1 MLFKTELLMIFKK
14 LSTLSLFFLFTLL
27 INFELN
33 AFIAL
38 DSEEEN
44 AQSEDS
50 QDQSNNEDAKPE
62 NLEECMM
69 QAESM
74 NDSKKCE
81 KEFMKTIEE
90 FIEEEELNQIDG
102 FLNIYSN
109 DDGSVYF
116 LKLDEEDL
124 NKKFIYFSYVM
135 NAPQGSTLTGGL
147 PSDGKVYE
155 FRSFKKDK
163 IGLYQINTSYI
174 KGDET
179 NNIAKSSITN
189 ITEAFVEVF
198 KPTAQTDNSVLINLN
213 SIILSEKM
221 DSISYI
227 PSEYREYISVDY
239 GMPDEAKTFVKNVY
253 NNETNTAFEV
263 TFAFENFMP
272 NPNAYSVSAVTDPR
286 YLSVTGRHI
295 FVKMPDDRFET
306 RVNDHRIGYFV
317 NKSTDLTS
325 YDNFPNFALI
335 NKWRLIKKNPDAEMS
350 EPEEP
355 IIFWVE
361 NTTPKEIIPA
371 VIAGIE
377 NWNIAFEEAG
387 FINAVVAKVQPEDAE
402 WDAADYDYNV
412 VRWSSEPD
420 GSLLGIGPSVSNPL
434 TGEIISADVVNK
446 LLAIKLGYNYRKLYG
461 YTEDNDPLM
470 QYITNLTL
478 HEVGHVLGLRHNFR
492 GSYLYSPDE
501 IHDKTITGNVLMSS
515 VMDYDPINIAPE
527 GVEQGVYFSTEPGVY
542 DKWAIKFGYTPN
554 LSDEERTALLQQSV
568 KRELTF
574 GTDDDAMSYPGN
586 NIDPRTKRYD
596 MSNDPIGYAEDIVK
610 IVDQKINELP
620 EIFSDEEGFNNYTN
634 SFYRLFRTKGRFL
647 ETVAQQIGGVYINKI
662 ASNQDDFVSLEPV
675 PYEKQK
681 QAFELLKNEVFSNG
695 AMDYDPKILANL
707 IFERDSDSYYA
718 NFGDNNDPDFH
729 EIVLAS
735 QSNILRNILHPA
747 VMKRL
752 VNSSLYGNKYMPDEV
767 LSDLNSA
774 IFILG
779 EEPDTF
785 KKNLQSTYVNLLT
798 NGFNEGPYDDVSK
811 AAIFSALKEIL
822 DFSKRNRFKSNHY
835 DLIYFQ
841 VTNFFDSK

>member
-1 MLFKTELLMIFKK
+1 MFYKQSLQIFSTFI
-14 LSTLSLFFLFTLL
+14 LSFIL
-27 INFELN
+27 IFGSNNLN
-33 AFIAL
+33 SYPGMESKESKDIS
-38 DSEEEN
+38 DESIT
-44 AQSEDS
+44 EDS
-50 QDQSNNEDAKPE
+50 NEDLPPE
-62 NLEECMM
+62 NLKECMM
-69 QAESM
+69 EAES
-74 NDSKKCE
+74 KKDAKDCE

-90 FIEEEELNQIDG
+90 FIEEEELKSIDG
-102 FLNIYSN
+102 FLKIYSN
-109 DDGSVYF
+109 DDGSSYF

-124 NKKFIYFSYVM
+124 NKQFLYFSYVM

-147 PSDGKVYE
+147 PSDGKVLE
-155 FRSFKKDK
+155 FRNFKSEN

-179 NNIAKSSITN
+179 NNIAKSTITN

-198 KPTAQTDNSVLINLN
+198 KPAARTDKSVLINVN
-213 SIILSEKM
+213 SILLSEKM
-221 DSISYI
+221 DSISYV
-227 PSEYREYISVDY
+227 PSEYREYISVNY
-239 GMPDEAKTFVKNVY
+239 GMPDESKTFVKNVF

-263 TFAFENFMP
+263 TFAFENSMP
-272 NPNAYSVSAVTDPR
+272 NPDAFSVSAVTDPR

-295 FVKMPDDRFET
+295 FIKMPDDRFEP

-355 IIFWVE
+355 IVFWVE

-371 VIAGIE
+371 VVAGIE

-387 FINAVVAKVQPEDAE
+387 FINAVVAKIQPEDAE

-420 GSLLGIGPSVSNPL
+420 GNLLGIGPSVTNPL
-434 TGEIISADVVNK
+434 TGEIISGDVVNK

-492 GSYLYSPDE
+492 GSYLYSPTE
-501 IHDKTITGNVLMSS
+501 IHDKTITGNTLMSS

-527 GVEQGVYFSTEPGVY
+527 GTEQGIYFSTVPGVY
-542 DKWAIKFGYTPN
+542 DKWAIKFGYTPD
-554 LSDEERTALLQQSV
+554 LSDEERTELLRQSV

-596 MSNDPIGYAEDIVK
+596 MSNDPIAYAEDIVK
-610 IVDQKINELP
+610 IVDQKINALP

-662 ASNQDDFVSLEPV
+662 ASSQNEFVSLEPV

-681 QAFELLKNEVFSNG
+681 QAFELLKKEVFSNG
-695 AMDYDPKILANL
+695 AMNYDPKILANL
-707 IFERDSDSYYA
+707 VFERDSVSYYA
-718 NFGDNNDPDFH
+718 SFGDNNDPDFH

-752 VNSSLYGNKYMPDEV
+752 VNSSLYGNEYLPDEV
-767 LSDLNSA
+767 LNDLNSA
-774 IFILG
+774 IFISN
-779 EEPDTF
+779 EKPDTF
-785 KKNLQSTYVNLLT
+785 KKNLQSTYVDFLIE
-798 NGFNEGPYDDVSK
+798 GFNEGSYDEVSK
-811 AAIFSALKEIL
+811 AAIFSTLKNIL
-822 DFSKRNRFKSNHY
+822 AFSNKSKFKSNHY
-835 DLIYFQ
+835 DLIYFK
-841 VTNFFDSK
+841 VSNFFESK

>member
-1 MLFKTELLMIFKK
+1 MFYKQSLQIF
-14 LSTLSLFFLFTLL
+14 SLFILSFIL
-27 INFELN
+27 I
-33 AFIAL
+33 L
-38 DSEEEN
+38 DSNNLNSYPGMESKESKDISDESI
-44 AQSEDS
+44 AEDS
-50 QDQSNNEDAKPE
+50 NEDLPPE

-69 QAESM
+69 EAES
-74 NDSKKCE
+74 KKDAKDCE

-90 FIEEEELNQIDG
+90 FIEEEELKSIDG
-102 FLNIYSN
+102 FLKIYSN
-109 DDGSVYF
+109 DDGSSYF

-124 NKKFIYFSYVM
+124 NKQFLYFSYVM

-147 PSDGKVYE
+147 PSDGKVLE
-155 FRSFKKDK
+155 FRNFKSEN

-179 NNIAKSSITN
+179 NNIAKSTITN

-198 KPTAQTDNSVLINLN
+198 KPAARTDKSVLINVN
-213 SIILSEKM
+213 SILLSEKM
-221 DSISYI
+221 DSISYV
-227 PSEYREYISVDY
+227 PSEYREYITVNY
-239 GMPDEAKTFVKNVY
+239 GMPDESKTFVKNVF

-263 TFAFENFMP
+263 TFAFENSMP
-272 NPNAYSVSAVTDPR
+272 NPDAFSVSAVTDPR

-295 FVKMPDDRFET
+295 FIKMPDDRFEP

-355 IIFWVE
+355 IVFWVE

-371 VIAGIE
+371 VVAGIE

-387 FINAVVAKVQPEDAE
+387 FINAVVAKIQPEDAE

-420 GSLLGIGPSVSNPL
+420 GNLLGIGPSVTNPL
-434 TGEIISADVVNK
+434 TGEIISGDVVNK

-492 GSYLYSPDE
+492 GSYLYSPTE
-501 IHDKTITGNVLMSS
+501 IHDKTITGNTLMSS

-527 GVEQGVYFSTEPGVY
+527 GTEQGIYFSTVPGVY
-542 DKWAIKFGYTPN
+542 DKWAIKFGYTPD
-554 LSDEERTALLQQSV
+554 LSDEERTELLRQSV

-574 GTDDDAMSYPGN
+574 GTDDDAMSFPGN

-596 MSNDPIGYAEDIVK
+596 MSNDPIAYAEDIVK
-610 IVDQKINELP
+610 IVDQKINALP

-662 ASNQDDFVSLEPV
+662 ASSQNEFVSLEPV

-681 QAFELLKNEVFSNG
+681 QAFELLKKEVFSNG
-695 AMDYDPKILANL
+695 AMNYDPKILANL
-707 IFERDSDSYYA
+707 VFERDSVSYYA
-718 NFGDNNDPDFH
+718 SFGDNNDPDFH

-752 VNSSLYGNKYMPDEV
+752 VNSSLYGNEYLPDEV
-767 LSDLNSA
+767 LNDLNSA
-774 IFILG
+774 IFISN
-779 EEPDTF
+779 EKPDTF
-785 KKNLQSTYVNLLT
+785 KKNLQSTYVDFLIE
-798 NGFNEGPYDDVSK
+798 GFNEGSYDEVSK
-811 AAIFSALKEIL
+811 AAIFSTLKNIL
-822 DFSKRNRFKSNHY
+822 AFSNKSKFKSNHY
-835 DLIYFQ
+835 DLIYFK
-841 VTNFFDSK
+841 VSNFFESK

>member
-1 MLFKTELLMIFKK
+1 MFYKQSLQIF
-14 LSTLSLFFLFTLL
+14 SLFILSFIL
-27 INFELN
+27 ILGSNNLN
-33 AFIAL
+33 SYPGMESKESKDIS
-38 DSEEEN
+38 DESIT
-44 AQSEDS
+44 EDS
-50 QDQSNNEDAKPE
+50 NEDLPPE

-69 QAESM
+69 KAES
-74 NDSKKCE
+74 KKDAKDCE

-90 FIEEEELNQIDG
+90 FIEEEELKSIDG
-102 FLNIYSN
+102 FLKIYSN
-109 DDGSVYF
+109 DDGSSYF

-124 NKKFIYFSYVM
+124 NKQFLYFSYVM

-147 PSDGKVYE
+147 PSDGKVLE
-155 FRSFKKDK
+155 FRNFKSEN

-179 NNIAKSSITN
+179 NNIAKSTITN

-198 KPTAQTDNSVLINLN
+198 KPAARTDKSVLINVN
-213 SIILSEKM
+213 SILLSEKM
-221 DSISYI
+221 DSISYV
-227 PSEYREYISVDY
+227 PSEYREYITVNY
-239 GMPDEAKTFVKNVY
+239 GMPDESKTFVKNVF

-263 TFAFENFMP
+263 TFAFENSMP
-272 NPNAYSVSAVTDPR
+272 NPDAFSVSAVTDPR

-295 FVKMPDDRFET
+295 FIKMPDDRFEP

-355 IIFWVE
+355 IVFWVE

-387 FINAVVAKVQPEDAE
+387 FINAVVAKIQPEDAE

-420 GSLLGIGPSVSNPL
+420 GNLLGIGPSVTNPL
-434 TGEIISADVVNK
+434 TGEIISGDVVNK

-461 YTEDNDPLM
+461 YSEDNDPLM

-492 GSYLYSPDE
+492 GSYLYSPTE
-501 IHDKTITGNVLMSS
+501 IHDKTITGNTLMSS

-527 GVEQGVYFSTEPGVY
+527 GTEQGIYFSTVPGVY

-554 LSDEERTALLQQSV
+554 LSDEERTELLRQSV

-596 MSNDPIGYAEDIVK
+596 MSNDPIAYAEDIVK
-610 IVDQKINELP
+610 IVDQKINALP

-662 ASNQDDFVSLEPV
+662 ASSQNEFVSLEPV
-675 PYEKQK
+675 PYKKQK
-681 QAFELLKNEVFSNG
+681 QAFELLKKEVFANG
-695 AMDYDPKILANL
+695 AMNYDPKILANL
-707 IFERDSDSYYA
+707 VFERDSVSYYA
-718 NFGDNNDPDFH
+718 SFGDNNDPDFH

-752 VNSSLYGNKYMPDEV
+752 VNSSLYGNEYLPDEV
-767 LSDLNSA
+767 LNDLNSA
-774 IFILG
+774 IFISN
-779 EEPDTF
+779 EKPDTF
-785 KKNLQSTYVNLLT
+785 KKNLQSTYVDFLIE
-798 NGFNEGPYDDVSK
+798 GFNEGSYDEVSK
-811 AAIFSALKEIL
+811 AAIFSTLKDIL
-822 DFSKRNRFKSNHY
+822 AFSNKSKFKSNHY
-835 DLIYFQ
+835 DLIYFK
-841 VTNFFDSK
+841 VSNFFESK

>member
-1 MLFKTELLMIFKK
+1 MFHKKSLHIF
-14 LSTLSLFFLFTLL
+14 SLFILSFVFFFGSHNLNSYSQIEKKQNDDISDEL
-27 INFELN
+27 IAEET
-33 AFIAL
+33 
-38 DSEEEN
+38 EEELP
-44 AQSEDS
+44 
-50 QDQSNNEDAKPE
+50 PE

-74 NDSKKCE
+74 RDAKNCE
-81 KEFMKTIEE
+81 KDFMKTIDE
-90 FIEEEELNQIDG
+90 FIEEEELTAIDG
-102 FLNIYSN
+102 FMKIYTN
-109 DDGSVYF
+109 DDGSAYF

-124 NKKFIYFSYVM
+124 NTQFLYFSYVM

-147 PSDGKVYE
+147 PSDGKVLE
-155 FRSFKKDK
+155 FRNFKKEN

-198 KPTAQTDNSVLINLN
+198 KPSARTDNSVLINVN
-213 SIILSEKM
+213 SILLSEKM

-227 PSEYREYISVDY
+227 PSEYREYITVDY
-239 GMPDEAKTFVKNVY
+239 GRPDESKTFVKNVF

-263 TFAFENFMP
+263 TFAFENTMP
-272 NPNAYSVSAVTDPR
+272 NPDAFSVSAVTDPR

-295 FVKMPDDRFET
+295 FIKMPDDRFEP

-335 NKWRLIKKNPDAEMS
+335 NKWRLIKKNPDADMS

-355 IIFWVE
+355 IVFWVE

-371 VIAGIE
+371 VVAGIE

-387 FINAVVAKVQPEDAE
+387 FINAVVAKIQPEDAE

-420 GSLLGIGPSVSNPL
+420 GNLLGIGPSVSNPL

-492 GSYLYSPDE
+492 GSYLYSPSE
-501 IHDKTITGNVLMSS
+501 IHDKTITGNTLMSS

-527 GVEQGVYFSTEPGVY
+527 GTEQGIYFSTVPGVY

-554 LSDEERTALLQQSV
+554 LSDEERTELLRQSV

-596 MSNDPIGYAEDIVK
+596 MSNDPISYAEDIVK

-662 ASNQDDFVSLEPV
+662 ASSQDEFVSLEPV
-675 PYEKQK
+675 PYKKQK
-681 QAFELLKNEVFSNG
+681 QAFELLKKEVFSNG
-695 AMDYDPKILANL
+695 AMNYDPKILANL
-707 IFERDSDSYYA
+707 VFERDSVSYYA
-718 NFGDNNDPDFH
+718 SFGDNNDPDFH

-752 VNSSLYGNKYMPDEV
+752 VNSSLYGNQYMPNEV
-767 LSDLNSA
+767 LNDLNSA
-774 IFILG
+774 IFIAG

-785 KKNLQSTYVNLLT
+785 KKNLQSTYVEFLIE
-798 NGFNEGPYDDVSK
+798 GFNEGSYDEVSK
-811 AAIFSALKEIL
+811 AAIFSALKDVL
-822 DFSKRNRFKSNHY
+822 AYSKKNKFKSDHF
-835 DLIYFQ
+835 DLIFFK
-841 VTNFFDSK
+841 VNNFFESK

>member
-1 MLFKTELLMIFKK
+1 MFYKKSLHIF
-14 LSTLSLFFLFTLL
+14 SLFILSFVFFFGSNNLNSYSQIEKKQNDDISDEL
-27 INFELN
+27 IAEE
-33 AFIAL
+33 A
-38 DSEEEN
+38 EEELP
-44 AQSEDS
+44 
-50 QDQSNNEDAKPE
+50 PE

-74 NDSKKCE
+74 RDAKNCE
-81 KEFMKTIEE
+81 KDFMKTIDE
-90 FIEEEELNQIDG
+90 FIEEEELTAIDG
-102 FLNIYSN
+102 FMKIYTN
-109 DDGSVYF
+109 DDGSAYF

-124 NKKFIYFSYVM
+124 NTQFLYFSYVM

-147 PSDGKVYE
+147 PSDGKVLE
-155 FRSFKKDK
+155 FRNFKKEN

-198 KPTAQTDNSVLINLN
+198 KPSARTDNSVLINVN
-213 SIILSEKM
+213 SILLSEKM

-227 PSEYREYISVDY
+227 PSEYREYITVDY
-239 GMPDEAKTFVKNVY
+239 GRPDESKTFVKNVF

-263 TFAFENFMP
+263 TFAFENTMP
-272 NPNAYSVSAVTDPR
+272 NPDAFSVSAVTDPR

-295 FVKMPDDRFET
+295 FIKMPDDRFEP
-306 RVNDHRIGYFV
+306 RINDHRIGYFV

-355 IIFWVE
+355 IVFWVE

-371 VIAGIE
+371 VVAGIE

-387 FINAVVAKVQPEDAE
+387 FINAVVAKIQPEDAE

-492 GSYLYSPDE
+492 GSYLYSPSE
-501 IHDKTITGNVLMSS
+501 IHDKTITGNTLMSS

-527 GVEQGVYFSTEPGVY
+527 GTEQGIYFSTVPGVY

-554 LSDEERTALLQQSV
+554 LSDEERTELLRQSV

-596 MSNDPIGYAEDIVK
+596 MSNDPISYAEDIVK

-662 ASNQDDFVSLEPV
+662 ASSQDEFVSLEPV
-675 PYEKQK
+675 PYKKQK
-681 QAFELLKNEVFSNG
+681 QAFELLKKEVFSNG
-695 AMDYDPKILANL
+695 AMNYDPKILANL
-707 IFERDSDSYYA
+707 VFERDSVSYYA
-718 NFGDNNDPDFH
+718 SFGDNNDPDFH

-752 VNSSLYGNKYMPDEV
+752 VNSSLYGNQYMPDEV

-774 IFILG
+774 IFITG

-785 KKNLQSTYVNLLT
+785 KKNLQSTYVEFLIG
-798 NGFNEGPYDDVSK
+798 GFNEGSYDEVSK
-811 AAIFSALKEIL
+811 AAIFSALKDVL
-822 DFSKRNRFKSNHY
+822 AYSKKNKFKSDHF
-835 DLIYFQ
+835 DLIFFK
-841 VTNFFDSK
+841 VNNFFESK

>member
-1 MLFKTELLMIFKK
+1 MFYKQSLQIFSTFI
-14 LSTLSLFFLFTLL
+14 LSFIL
-27 INFELN
+27 ILGSNNLN
-33 AFIAL
+33 SYPGMESKESKDIS
-38 DSEEEN
+38 DESIT
-44 AQSEDS
+44 EDS
-50 QDQSNNEDAKPE
+50 NEDLPPE

-69 QAESM
+69 EAES
-74 NDSKKCE
+74 KKDAKDCE

-90 FIEEEELNQIDG
+90 FIEEEELKSIDG
-102 FLNIYSN
+102 FLKIYSN
-109 DDGSVYF
+109 DDGSSYF

-124 NKKFIYFSYVM
+124 NKQFLYFSYVM

-147 PSDGKVYE
+147 PSDGKVLE
-155 FRSFKKDK
+155 FRNFKSEN

-179 NNIAKSSITN
+179 NNIAKSTITN

-198 KPTAQTDNSVLINLN
+198 KPAARTDKSVLINVN
-213 SIILSEKM
+213 SILLSEKM
-221 DSISYI
+221 DSISYV
-227 PSEYREYISVDY
+227 PSEYREYISVNY
-239 GMPDEAKTFVKNVY
+239 GMPDESKTFVKNVF

-263 TFAFENFMP
+263 TFAFENLMP
-272 NPNAYSVSAVTDPR
+272 NPDAFSVSAVTDPR

-295 FVKMPDDRFET
+295 FIKMPDDRFEP

-355 IIFWVE
+355 IVFWVE

-371 VIAGIE
+371 VVAGIE

-387 FINAVVAKVQPEDAE
+387 FINAVVAKIQPEDAE

-420 GSLLGIGPSVSNPL
+420 GNLLGIGPSVTNPL
-434 TGEIISADVVNK
+434 TGEIISGDVVNK

-492 GSYLYSPDE
+492 GSYLYSPTE
-501 IHDKTITGNVLMSS
+501 IHDKTITGNTLMSS

-527 GVEQGVYFSTEPGVY
+527 GTEQGIYFSTVPGIY
-542 DKWAIKFGYTPN
+542 DKWAIKFGYTPD
-554 LSDEERTALLQQSV
+554 LSDEERTELLRQSV

-596 MSNDPIGYAEDIVK
+596 MSNDPIAYAEDIVK
-610 IVDQKINELP
+610 IVDQKINALP

-662 ASNQDDFVSLEPV
+662 ASSQNEFVSLEPV

-681 QAFELLKNEVFSNG
+681 QAFELLKKEVFSNG
-695 AMDYDPKILANL
+695 AMNYDPKILANL
-707 IFERDSDSYYA
+707 VFERDSVSYYA
-718 NFGDNNDPDFH
+718 SFGDNNDPDFH

-752 VNSSLYGNKYMPDEV
+752 VNSSLYGNEYLPDEV
-767 LSDLNSA
+767 LNDLNSA
-774 IFILG
+774 IFISN
-779 EEPDTF
+779 EKPDTF
-785 KKNLQSTYVNLLT
+785 KKNLQSTYVDFLIE
-798 NGFNEGPYDDVSK
+798 GFNEGSYDEVSK
-811 AAIFSALKEIL
+811 AAIFSTLKNIL
-822 DFSKRNRFKSNHY
+822 AFSNKSKFKSNHY
-835 DLIYFQ
+835 DLIYFK
-841 VTNFFDSK
+841 VSNFFESK

>member
-1 MLFKTELLMIFKK
+1 MFHKKSLHIF
-14 LSTLSLFFLFTLL
+14 SLFILSFVFFFGSHNLNSYSQIEKKQNDDISDEL
-27 INFELN
+27 IAEET
-33 AFIAL
+33 
-38 DSEEEN
+38 EEELP
-44 AQSEDS
+44 
-50 QDQSNNEDAKPE
+50 PE

-74 NDSKKCE
+74 RDAKNCE
-81 KEFMKTIEE
+81 KDFMKTIDE
-90 FIEEEELNQIDG
+90 FIEEEELTAIDG
-102 FLNIYSN
+102 FMKIYTN
-109 DDGSVYF
+109 DDGSAYF

-124 NKKFIYFSYVM
+124 NTQFLYFSYVM

-147 PSDGKVYE
+147 PSDGKVLE
-155 FRSFKKDK
+155 FRNFKKEN

-198 KPTAQTDNSVLINLN
+198 KPSARTDNSVLINVN
-213 SIILSEKM
+213 SILLSEKM

-227 PSEYREYISVDY
+227 PSEYREYITVDY
-239 GMPDEAKTFVKNVY
+239 GRPDESKTFVKNVF

-263 TFAFENFMP
+263 TFAFENTMP
-272 NPNAYSVSAVTDPR
+272 NPDAFSVSAVTDPR

-295 FVKMPDDRFET
+295 FIKMPDDRFEP

-335 NKWRLIKKNPDAEMS
+335 NKWRLIKKNPDADMS

-355 IIFWVE
+355 IVFWVE

-371 VIAGIE
+371 VVAGIE

-387 FINAVVAKVQPEDAE
+387 FINAVVAKIQPEDAE

-420 GSLLGIGPSVSNPL
+420 GNLLGIGPSVSNPL

-492 GSYLYSPDE
+492 GSYLYSPSE
-501 IHDKTITGNVLMSS
+501 IHDKTITGNTLMSS

-527 GVEQGVYFSTEPGVY
+527 GTEQGIYFSTVPGVY

-554 LSDEERTALLQQSV
+554 LSDEERTELLRQSV

-596 MSNDPIGYAEDIVK
+596 MSNDPISYAEDIVK

-662 ASNQDDFVSLEPV
+662 ASSQDEFVSLEPV

-681 QAFELLKNEVFSNG
+681 QAFELLKKEVFSNG
-695 AMDYDPKILANL
+695 AMNYDPKILANL
-707 IFERDSDSYYA
+707 VFERDSVSYYA
-718 NFGDNNDPDFH
+718 SFGDNNDPDFH

-752 VNSSLYGNKYMPDEV
+752 VNSSLYGNQYMPNEV
-767 LSDLNSA
+767 LNDLNSA
-774 IFILG
+774 IFIAG

-785 KKNLQSTYVNLLT
+785 KKNLQSTYVEFLIE
-798 NGFNEGPYDDVSK
+798 GFNEGSYDEVSK
-811 AAIFSALKEIL
+811 AAIFSTLKDIL
-822 DFSKRNRFKSNHY
+822 AFSNKSKFKSNHY
-835 DLIYFQ
+835 DLIYFK
-841 VTNFFDSK
+841 VSNFFESK

>member
-1 MLFKTELLMIFKK
+1 MFNKK
-14 LSTLSLFFLFTLL
+14 SLHVFSLFILTFVFCFGSNNLNSYSQ
-27 INFELN
+27 IEKKENDDISDELT
-33 AFIAL
+33 AEE
-38 DSEEEN
+38 SEEELP
-44 AQSEDS
+44 
-50 QDQSNNEDAKPE
+50 PE
-62 NLEECMM
+62 NLEECMK

-74 NDSKKCE
+74 KDAKNCE
-81 KEFMKTIEE
+81 KDFMKTIDE
-90 FIEEEELNQIDG
+90 FIEDEELSAIDG
-102 FLNIYSN
+102 FMKIYTN
-109 DDGSVYF
+109 DDGSNYF

-124 NKKFIYFSYVM
+124 NSQFLYFSYVM

-147 PSDGKVYE
+147 PSDGKVLE
-155 FRSFKKDK
+155 FRNFKKEN
-163 IGLYQINTSYI
+163 IGLYQINTAYI

-198 KPTAQTDNSVLINLN
+198 KPSARTDGSVLINVN
-213 SIILSEKM
+213 SILLSEKM
-221 DSISYI
+221 DSISYV
-227 PSEYREYISVDY
+227 PSEYKEYVTVNY
-239 GMPDEAKTFVKNVY
+239 GRPDESKTFVKNVF

-263 TFAFENFMP
+263 TFAFENTMP
-272 NPNAYSVSAVTDPR
+272 STGAFSVSAVTDPR

-295 FVKMPDDRFET
+295 FIKMPDDRFEP

-355 IIFWVE
+355 IVFWVE

-371 VIAGIE
+371 VVAGIE

-387 FINAVVAKVQPEDAE
+387 FINAVVAKIQPEDAE

-434 TGEIISADVVNK
+434 TGEIISGDVVNK

-461 YTEDNDPLM
+461 YTEENDPLM

-492 GSYLYSPDE
+492 GSYLYSPTE
-501 IHDKTITGNVLMSS
+501 IHDKNITGNTLMSS

-527 GVEQGVYFSTEPGVY
+527 GTEQGIYFSTVPGVY

-554 LSDEERTALLQQSV
+554 LSDEERTELLRQSV

-662 ASNQDDFVSLEPV
+662 ASSQDEFVSLEPV
-675 PYEKQK
+675 PYKKQK
-681 QAFELLKNEVFSNG
+681 QAFELLKKEVFSNG
-695 AMDYDPKILANL
+695 AMNYDPKILANL
-707 IFERDSDSYYA
+707 VFERDSVSYYA
-718 NFGDNNDPDFH
+718 SFGDNNDPDFH

-752 VNSSLYGNKYMPDEV
+752 VNSSLYGNQYMPNEV
-767 LSDLNSA
+767 LNDLNSA
-774 IFILG
+774 IFIAG

-785 KKNLQSTYVNLLT
+785 KKNLQSTYVEFLIE
-798 NGFNEGPYDDVSK
+798 GFNEGSYDEVSK
-811 AAIFSALKEIL
+811 AAIFSALKDIL
-822 DFSKRNRFKSNHY
+822 AYSKKNKFKSDHF
-835 DLIYFQ
+835 DLIFFK
-841 VTNFFDSK
+841 VNNFFQSK

>member
-1 MLFKTELLMIFKK
+1 MFHKKSLHIF
-14 LSTLSLFFLFTLL
+14 SLFILSFVFFFGSHNLNSYSQIEKKQNDDISDEL
-27 INFELN
+27 IAEET
-33 AFIAL
+33 
-38 DSEEEN
+38 EEELP
-44 AQSEDS
+44 
-50 QDQSNNEDAKPE
+50 PE

-74 NDSKKCE
+74 RDAKNCE
-81 KEFMKTIEE
+81 KDFMKTIDE
-90 FIEEEELNQIDG
+90 FIEEEELTAIDG
-102 FLNIYSN
+102 FMKIYTN
-109 DDGSVYF
+109 DDGSAYF

-124 NKKFIYFSYVM
+124 NTQFLYFSYVM

-147 PSDGKVYE
+147 PSDGKVLE
-155 FRSFKKDK
+155 FRNFKKEN

-198 KPTAQTDNSVLINLN
+198 KPSARTDNSVLINVN
-213 SIILSEKM
+213 SILLSEKM

-227 PSEYREYISVDY
+227 PSEYREYITVDY
-239 GMPDEAKTFVKNVY
+239 GRPDESKTFVKNVF

-263 TFAFENFMP
+263 TFAFENTMP
-272 NPNAYSVSAVTDPR
+272 NPDAFSVSAVTDPR

-295 FVKMPDDRFET
+295 FIKMPDDRFEP

-335 NKWRLIKKNPDAEMS
+335 NKWRLIKKNPDADMS

-355 IIFWVE
+355 IVFWVE

-371 VIAGIE
+371 VVAGIE

-387 FINAVVAKVQPEDAE
+387 FINAVVAKIQPEDAE

-420 GSLLGIGPSVSNPL
+420 GNLLGIGPSVSNPL

-492 GSYLYSPDE
+492 GSYLYSPSE
-501 IHDKTITGNVLMSS
+501 IHDKTITGNTLMSS

-527 GVEQGVYFSTEPGVY
+527 GTEQGIYFSTVPGVY

-554 LSDEERTALLQQSV
+554 LSDEERTELLRQSV

-596 MSNDPIGYAEDIVK
+596 MSNDPISYAEDIVK

-662 ASNQDDFVSLEPV
+662 ASSQDEFVSLEPV

-681 QAFELLKNEVFSNG
+681 QAFELLKKEVFSNG
-695 AMDYDPKILANL
+695 AMNYDPKILANL
-707 IFERDSDSYYA
+707 VFERDSVSYYA
-718 NFGDNNDPDFH
+718 SFGDNNDPDFH

-752 VNSSLYGNKYMPDEV
+752 VNSSLYGNQYMPNEV
-767 LSDLNSA
+767 LNDLNSA
-774 IFILG
+774 IFIAG

-785 KKNLQSTYVNLLT
+785 KKNLQSTYVEFLIE
-798 NGFNEGPYDDVSK
+798 GFNEGSYDEVSK
-811 AAIFSALKEIL
+811 AAIFSALKDVL
-822 DFSKRNRFKSNHY
+822 AYSKKNKFKSDHF
-835 DLIYFQ
+835 DLIFFK
-841 VTNFFDSK
+841 VNNFFQSK

>member
-1 MLFKTELLMIFKK
+1 MFNKKSLHIF
-14 LSTLSLFFLFTLL
+14 SLFILTFVFCFGSNSLNSYSQ
-27 INFELN
+27 IEKKENDDISDELS
-33 AFIAL
+33 AAE
-38 DSEEEN
+38 SEE
-44 AQSEDS
+44 
-50 QDQSNNEDAKPE
+50 KLPPE
-62 NLEECMM
+62 NLEECLE
-69 QAESM
+69 QAK
-74 NDSKKCE
+74 SKKDAKNCE
-81 KEFMKTIEE
+81 KDFMKTIDE
-90 FIEEEELNQIDG
+90 FIEEEELSAIDG
-102 FLNIYSN
+102 FMKIYTN
-109 DDGSVYF
+109 DDGSNYF

-124 NKKFIYFSYVM
+124 NSQFLYFSYVM

-147 PSDGKVYE
+147 PSDGKVLE
-155 FRSFKKDK
+155 FRNFKKEN
-163 IGLYQINTSYI
+163 IGLYQINTAYI

-198 KPTAQTDNSVLINLN
+198 KPSARTDGSVLINVN
-213 SIILSEKM
+213 SILLSEKM
-221 DSISYI
+221 DSISYV
-227 PSEYREYISVDY
+227 PSEYKEYVTVNY
-239 GMPDEAKTFVKNVY
+239 GRPDESKTFVKNVF

-263 TFAFENFMP
+263 TFAFENTMP
-272 NPNAYSVSAVTDPR
+272 NTDAFSVSAVTDPR

-295 FVKMPDDRFET
+295 FIKMPDDRFEP

-355 IIFWVE
+355 IVFWVE

-371 VIAGIE
+371 VVAGIE

-387 FINAVVAKVQPEDAE
+387 FINAVVAKIQPEDAE

-434 TGEIISADVVNK
+434 TGEIISGDVVNK

-492 GSYLYSPDE
+492 GSYLYSPTE
-501 IHDKTITGNVLMSS
+501 IHDKNITGNTLMSS

-527 GVEQGVYFSTEPGVY
+527 GTEQGIYFSTVPGVY

-554 LSDEERTALLQQSV
+554 LSDEERTELLRQSV

-662 ASNQDDFVSLEPV
+662 ASSQDEFVSLEPV
-675 PYEKQK
+675 PYKKQK
-681 QAFELLKNEVFSNG
+681 QAFELLKKEVFSNG
-695 AMDYDPKILANL
+695 AMNYDPKILANL
-707 IFERDSDSYYA
+707 VFERDSVSYYA
-718 NFGDNNDPDFH
+718 SFGDNNDPDFH

-752 VNSSLYGNKYMPDEV
+752 VNSSLYGNQYMPNEV
-767 LSDLNSA
+767 LNDLNSA
-774 IFILG
+774 IFIAG

-785 KKNLQSTYVNLLT
+785 KKNLQSTYVEFLIE
-798 NGFNEGPYDDVSK
+798 GFNEGSYDEVSK
-811 AAIFSALKEIL
+811 AAIFSALKDVL
-822 DFSKRNRFKSNHY
+822 AYSKKNKFKSDHF
-835 DLIYFQ
+835 DLIFFK
-841 VTNFFDSK
+841 VNNFFESK

>member
-1 MLFKTELLMIFKK
+1 MFNKKSLHIF
-14 LSTLSLFFLFTLL
+14 SLFILTFVFCFGSNSLNSYSQ
-27 INFELN
+27 IEKKENDDISDELS
-33 AFIAL
+33 AAE
-38 DSEEEN
+38 SEEELP
-44 AQSEDS
+44 
-50 QDQSNNEDAKPE
+50 PE
-62 NLEECMM
+62 NLEECMK

-74 NDSKKCE
+74 KDAKNCE
-81 KEFMKTIEE
+81 KDFMKTIDE
-90 FIEEEELNQIDG
+90 FIEEEELSAIDG
-102 FLNIYSN
+102 FMKIYTN
-109 DDGSVYF
+109 DDGSNYF

-124 NKKFIYFSYVM
+124 NSQFLYFSYVM

-147 PSDGKVYE
+147 PSDGKVLE
-155 FRSFKKDK
+155 FRNFKKEN
-163 IGLYQINTSYI
+163 IGLYQINTAYI

-198 KPTAQTDNSVLINLN
+198 KPSARTDGSVLINVN
-213 SIILSEKM
+213 SILLSEKM
-221 DSISYI
+221 DSISYV
-227 PSEYREYISVDY
+227 PSEYKEYVTVNY
-239 GMPDEAKTFVKNVY
+239 GRPDESKTFVKNVF

-263 TFAFENFMP
+263 TFAFENTMP
-272 NPNAYSVSAVTDPR
+272 NTDAFSVSAVTDPR

-295 FVKMPDDRFET
+295 FIKMPDDRFEP

-355 IIFWVE
+355 IVFWVE

-371 VIAGIE
+371 VVAGIE

-387 FINAVVAKVQPEDAE
+387 FINAVVAKIQPEDAE

-434 TGEIISADVVNK
+434 TGEIISGDVVNK

-492 GSYLYSPDE
+492 GSYLYSPTE
-501 IHDKTITGNVLMSS
+501 IHDKNITGNTLMSS

-527 GVEQGVYFSTEPGVY
+527 GTEQGIYFSTVPGVY

-554 LSDEERTALLQQSV
+554 LSDEERTELLRQSV

-596 MSNDPIGYAEDIVK
+596 MSNDPISYAEDIVM

-662 ASNQDDFVSLEPV
+662 ASSQDEFVSLEPV
-675 PYEKQK
+675 PYKKQK
-681 QAFELLKNEVFSNG
+681 QAFELLKKEVFSNG
-695 AMDYDPKILANL
+695 AMNYDPKILANL
-707 IFERDSDSYYA
+707 VFERDSVSYYA
-718 NFGDNNDPDFH
+718 SFGDNNDPDFH

-752 VNSSLYGNKYMPDEV
+752 VNSSLYGNQYMPNEV
-767 LSDLNSA
+767 LNDLNSA
-774 IFILG
+774 IFIAG

-785 KKNLQSTYVNLLT
+785 KKNLQSTYVEFLIE
-798 NGFNEGPYDDVSK
+798 GFNEGSYDEVSK
-811 AAIFSALKEIL
+811 AAIFSALKDVL
-822 DFSKRNRFKSNHY
+822 AYSKKNKFKSDHF
-835 DLIYFQ
+835 DLIFFK
-841 VTNFFDSK
+841 VNNFFESK

>member
-1 MLFKTELLMIFKK
+1 MFYKKSLHIF
-14 LSTLSLFFLFTLL
+14 SLFILSFVFFFGSNNLNSYSQIEKKQNDDISDEL
-27 INFELN
+27 IAEE
-33 AFIAL
+33 A
-38 DSEEEN
+38 EEELP
-44 AQSEDS
+44 
-50 QDQSNNEDAKPE
+50 PE

-74 NDSKKCE
+74 RDAKNCE
-81 KEFMKTIEE
+81 KDFMKTIDE
-90 FIEEEELNQIDG
+90 FIEEEELTAIDG
-102 FLNIYSN
+102 FMKIYTN
-109 DDGSVYF
+109 DDGSAYF

-124 NKKFIYFSYVM
+124 NTQFLYFSYVM

-147 PSDGKVYE
+147 PSDGKVLE
-155 FRSFKKDK
+155 FRNFKKEN

-198 KPTAQTDNSVLINLN
+198 KPSARTDNSVLINVN
-213 SIILSEKM
+213 SILLSEKM

-227 PSEYREYISVDY
+227 PSEYREYITVDY
-239 GMPDEAKTFVKNVY
+239 GRPDESKTFVKNVF

-263 TFAFENFMP
+263 TFAFENTMP
-272 NPNAYSVSAVTDPR
+272 NPDAFSVSAVTDPR

-295 FVKMPDDRFET
+295 FIKMPDDRFEP

-355 IIFWVE
+355 IVFWVE

-371 VIAGIE
+371 VVAGIE

-387 FINAVVAKVQPEDAE
+387 FINAVVAKIQPEDAE

-492 GSYLYSPDE
+492 GSYLYSPSE
-501 IHDKTITGNVLMSS
+501 IHDKTITGNTLMSS

-527 GVEQGVYFSTEPGVY
+527 GTEQGIYFSTVPGVY

-554 LSDEERTALLQQSV
+554 LSDEERTELLRQSV

-596 MSNDPIGYAEDIVK
+596 MSNDPISYAEDIVK

-662 ASNQDDFVSLEPV
+662 ASSQDEFVSLEPV
-675 PYEKQK
+675 PYKKQK
-681 QAFELLKNEVFSNG
+681 QAFELLKKEVFSNG
-695 AMDYDPKILANL
+695 AMNYDPKILANL
-707 IFERDSDSYYA
+707 VFERDSVSYYA
-718 NFGDNNDPDFH
+718 SFGDNNDPDFH

-752 VNSSLYGNKYMPDEV
+752 VNSSLYGNQYMPDEV

-774 IFILG
+774 IFITG

-785 KKNLQSTYVNLLT
+785 KKNLQSTYVEFLIG
-798 NGFNEGPYDDVSK
+798 GFNEGSYDEVSK
-811 AAIFSALKEIL
+811 AAIFSALKDVL
-822 DFSKRNRFKSNHY
+822 AYSKKNKFKSDHF
-835 DLIYFQ
+835 DLIFFK
-841 VTNFFDSK
+841 VNNFFESK

>member
-1 MLFKTELLMIFKK
+1 MFYKQSLQIFSTFI
-14 LSTLSLFFLFTLL
+14 LSFIL
-27 INFELN
+27 ILGSNNLN
-33 AFIAL
+33 SYPGMESKESKDIS
-38 DSEEEN
+38 DESIT
-44 AQSEDS
+44 EDS
-50 QDQSNNEDAKPE
+50 NEDLPPE

-69 QAESM
+69 EAES
-74 NDSKKCE
+74 KKDAKDCE

-90 FIEEEELNQIDG
+90 FIEEEELKSIDG
-102 FLNIYSN
+102 FLKIYSN
-109 DDGSVYF
+109 DDGSSYF

-124 NKKFIYFSYVM
+124 NKQFLYFSYVM

-147 PSDGKVYE
+147 PSDGKVLE
-155 FRSFKKDK
+155 FRNFKSEN

-179 NNIAKSSITN
+179 NNIAKSTITN

-198 KPTAQTDNSVLINLN
+198 KPAARTDKSVLINVN
-213 SIILSEKM
+213 SILLSEKM
-221 DSISYI
+221 DSISYV
-227 PSEYREYISVDY
+227 PSEYREYISVNY
-239 GMPDEAKTFVKNVY
+239 GMPDESKTFVKNVF

-263 TFAFENFMP
+263 TFAFENSMP
-272 NPNAYSVSAVTDPR
+272 NPDAFSVSAVTDPR

-295 FVKMPDDRFET
+295 FIKMPDDRFEP

-355 IIFWVE
+355 IVFWVE

-371 VIAGIE
+371 VVAGIE

-387 FINAVVAKVQPEDAE
+387 FINAVVAKIQPEDAE

-420 GSLLGIGPSVSNPL
+420 GNLLGIGPSVTNPL
-434 TGEIISADVVNK
+434 TGEIISGDVVNK

-492 GSYLYSPDE
+492 GSYLYSPTE
-501 IHDKTITGNVLMSS
+501 IHDKTITGNTLMSS

-527 GVEQGVYFSTEPGVY
+527 GTEQGIYFSTVPGVY
-542 DKWAIKFGYTPN
+542 DKWAIKFGYTPD
-554 LSDEERTALLQQSV
+554 LSDEERTELLRQSV

-596 MSNDPIGYAEDIVK
+596 MSNDPIAYAEDIVK
-610 IVDQKINELP
+610 IVDQKINALP

-662 ASNQDDFVSLEPV
+662 ASSQNEFVSLEPV

-681 QAFELLKNEVFSNG
+681 QAFELLKKEVFSNG
-695 AMDYDPKILANL
+695 AMNYDPKILANL
-707 IFERDSDSYYA
+707 VFERDSVSYYA
-718 NFGDNNDPDFH
+718 SFGDNNDPDFH

-752 VNSSLYGNKYMPDEV
+752 VNSSLYGNEYLPDEV
-767 LSDLNSA
+767 LNDLNSA
-774 IFILG
+774 IFISN
-779 EEPDTF
+779 EKPDTF
-785 KKNLQSTYVNLLT
+785 KKNLQSTYVDFLIE
-798 NGFNEGPYDDVSK
+798 GFNEGSYDEVSK
-811 AAIFSALKEIL
+811 AAIFSTLKNIL
-822 DFSKRNRFKSNHY
+822 AFSNKSKFKSNHY
-835 DLIYFQ
+835 DLIYFK
-841 VTNFFDSK
+841 VSNFFESK

>member
-1 MLFKTELLMIFKK
+1 MFNKKSLRIF
-14 LSTLSLFFLFTLL
+14 SLFILTVVFCFGSNNLNSYSQ
-27 INFELN
+27 IEKKENDDISDELT
-33 AFIAL
+33 AEE
-38 DSEEEN
+38 SEEELP
-44 AQSEDS
+44 
-50 QDQSNNEDAKPE
+50 PE
-62 NLEECMM
+62 NLEECLE
-69 QAESM
+69 QAK
-74 NDSKKCE
+74 SKKDAKNCE
-81 KEFMKTIEE
+81 KDFMKTIDE
-90 FIEEEELNQIDG
+90 FIEEEELSAIDG
-102 FLNIYSN
+102 FMKIYTN
-109 DDGSVYF
+109 DDGSNYF

-124 NKKFIYFSYVM
+124 NSQFLYFSYVM

-147 PSDGKVYE
+147 PSDGKVLE
-155 FRSFKKDK
+155 FRNFKKEN
-163 IGLYQINTSYI
+163 IGLYQINTAYI

-198 KPTAQTDNSVLINLN
+198 KPSARTDGSVLINVN
-213 SIILSEKM
+213 SILLSEKM
-221 DSISYI
+221 DSISYV
-227 PSEYREYISVDY
+227 PSEYKEYVTVNY
-239 GMPDEAKTFVKNVY
+239 GRPDESKTFVKNVF

-263 TFAFENFMP
+263 TFAFENTMP
-272 NPNAYSVSAVTDPR
+272 NTDAFSVSAVTDPR

-295 FVKMPDDRFET
+295 FIKMPDDRFEP

-355 IIFWVE
+355 IVFWVE

-371 VIAGIE
+371 VVAGIE

-387 FINAVVAKVQPEDAE
+387 FINAVVAKIQPEDAE

-434 TGEIISADVVNK
+434 TGEIISGDVVNK

-492 GSYLYSPDE
+492 GSYLYSPTE
-501 IHDKTITGNVLMSS
+501 IHDKNITGNTLMSS

-527 GVEQGVYFSTEPGVY
+527 GTEQGIYFSTVPGVY

-554 LSDEERTALLQQSV
+554 LSDEERTELLRQSV

-662 ASNQDDFVSLEPV
+662 ASSQDEFVSLEPV
-675 PYEKQK
+675 PYKKQK
-681 QAFELLKNEVFSNG
+681 QAFELLKKEVFSNG
-695 AMDYDPKILANL
+695 AMNYDPKILANL
-707 IFERDSDSYYA
+707 VFERDSVSYYA
-718 NFGDNNDPDFH
+718 SFGDNNDPDFH

-752 VNSSLYGNKYMPDEV
+752 VNSSLYGNQYMPNEV
-767 LSDLNSA
+767 LNDLNSA
-774 IFILG
+774 IFIAG

-785 KKNLQSTYVNLLT
+785 KKNLQSTYVEFLIE
-798 NGFNEGPYDDVSK
+798 GFNEGSYDEVSK
-811 AAIFSALKEIL
+811 AAIFSALKDVL
-822 DFSKRNRFKSNHY
+822 AYSKKNKFKSDHF
-835 DLIYFQ
+835 DLIFFK
-841 VTNFFDSK
+841 VNNFFESK

>member
-1 MLFKTELLMIFKK
+1 MFYKQSLQIF
-14 LSTLSLFFLFTLL
+14 SLFILSFIL
-27 INFELN
+27 I
-33 AFIAL
+33 L
-38 DSEEEN
+38 DSNNLNSYPGMESKESKDISDESI
-44 AQSEDS
+44 AEDS
-50 QDQSNNEDAKPE
+50 NEDLPPE

-69 QAESM
+69 EAES
-74 NDSKKCE
+74 KKDAKDCE

-90 FIEEEELNQIDG
+90 FIEEEELKSIDG
-102 FLNIYSN
+102 FLKIYSN
-109 DDGSVYF
+109 DDGSSYF

-124 NKKFIYFSYVM
+124 NKQFLYFSYVM

-147 PSDGKVYE
+147 PSDGKVLE
-155 FRSFKKDK
+155 FRNFKSEN

-179 NNIAKSSITN
+179 NNIAKSTITN

-198 KPTAQTDNSVLINLN
+198 KPAARTDKSVLINVN
-213 SIILSEKM
+213 SILLSEKM
-221 DSISYI
+221 DSISYV
-227 PSEYREYISVDY
+227 PSEYREYITVNY
-239 GMPDEAKTFVKNVY
+239 GMPDESKTFVKNVF

-263 TFAFENFMP
+263 TFAFENSMP
-272 NPNAYSVSAVTDPR
+272 NPDAFSVSAVTDPR

-295 FVKMPDDRFET
+295 FIKMPDDRFEP

-355 IIFWVE
+355 IVFWVE

-387 FINAVVAKVQPEDAE
+387 FINAVVAKIQPEDAE

-420 GSLLGIGPSVSNPL
+420 GNLLGIGPSVTNPL
-434 TGEIISADVVNK
+434 TGEIISGDVVNK

-492 GSYLYSPDE
+492 GSYLYSPTE
-501 IHDKTITGNVLMSS
+501 IHDKTITGNTLMSS

-527 GVEQGVYFSTEPGVY
+527 GTEQGIYFSTVPGVY

-554 LSDEERTALLQQSV
+554 LSDEERTELLRQSV

-596 MSNDPIGYAEDIVK
+596 MSNDPIAYAEDIVK
-610 IVDQKINELP
+610 IVDQKINALP

-662 ASNQDDFVSLEPV
+662 ASSQNEFVSLEPV

-681 QAFELLKNEVFSNG
+681 QAFELLKKEVFSNG
-695 AMDYDPKILANL
+695 AMNYDPKILANL
-707 IFERDSDSYYA
+707 VFERDSVSYYA
-718 NFGDNNDPDFH
+718 SFGDNNDPDFH

-752 VNSSLYGNKYMPDEV
+752 VNSSLYGNEYLPDEV
-767 LSDLNSA
+767 LNDLNSA
-774 IFILG
+774 IFISN
-779 EEPDTF
+779 EKPDTF
-785 KKNLQSTYVNLLT
+785 KKNLQSTYVDFLIE
-798 NGFNEGPYDDVSK
+798 GFNEGSYDEVSK
-811 AAIFSALKEIL
+811 AAIFSTLKNIL
-822 DFSKRNRFKSNHY
+822 AFSNKSKFKSNHY
-835 DLIYFQ
+835 DLIYFK
-841 VTNFFDSK
+841 VSNFFESK

>member
-1 MLFKTELLMIFKK
+1 MFYKQSLQIF
-14 LSTLSLFFLFTLL
+14 SLFILSSIL
-27 INFELN
+27 ILASNNLN
-33 AFIAL
+33 SYPGMESKESKDISDESIA
-38 DSEEEN
+38 
-44 AQSEDS
+44 EDS
-50 QDQSNNEDAKPE
+50 NEDLPPE

-69 QAESM
+69 EAES
-74 NDSKKCE
+74 KKDAKDCE

-90 FIEEEELNQIDG
+90 FIEEEELKSIDG
-102 FLNIYSN
+102 FLKIYSN
-109 DDGSVYF
+109 DDGSSYF

-124 NKKFIYFSYVM
+124 NKQFLYFSYVM

-147 PSDGKVYE
+147 PSDGKVLE
-155 FRSFKKDK
+155 FRNFKSEN

-179 NNIAKSSITN
+179 NNIAKSTITN

-198 KPTAQTDNSVLINLN
+198 KPAARTDKSVLINVN
-213 SIILSEKM
+213 SILLSEKM
-221 DSISYI
+221 DSISYV
-227 PSEYREYISVDY
+227 PSEYREYITVNY
-239 GMPDEAKTFVKNVY
+239 GMPDESKTFVKNVF

-263 TFAFENFMP
+263 TFAFENSMP
-272 NPNAYSVSAVTDPR
+272 NPDAFSVSAVTDPR

-295 FVKMPDDRFET
+295 FIKMPDDRFEP

-355 IIFWVE
+355 IVFWVE

-371 VIAGIE
+371 VVAGIE

-387 FINAVVAKVQPEDAE
+387 FINAVVAKIQPEDAE

-420 GSLLGIGPSVSNPL
+420 GNLLGIGPSVTNPL
-434 TGEIISADVVNK
+434 TGEIISGDVVNK

-461 YTEDNDPLM
+461 YSEDNDPLM

-492 GSYLYSPDE
+492 GSYLYSPTE
-501 IHDKTITGNVLMSS
+501 IHDKTITGNTLMSS

-527 GVEQGVYFSTEPGVY
+527 GTEQGIYFSTVPGVY

-554 LSDEERTALLQQSV
+554 LSDEERTELLRQSV

-596 MSNDPIGYAEDIVK
+596 MSNDPIAYAEDIVK
-610 IVDQKINELP
+610 IVDQKINALP

-662 ASNQDDFVSLEPV
+662 ASSQNEFVSLEPV

-681 QAFELLKNEVFSNG
+681 QAFELLKKEVFSNG
-695 AMDYDPKILANL
+695 AMNYDPKILANL
-707 IFERDSDSYYA
+707 VFERDSVSYYA
-718 NFGDNNDPDFH
+718 SFGDNNDPDFH

-752 VNSSLYGNKYMPDEV
+752 VNSSLYGNEYLPDEV
-767 LSDLNSA
+767 LNDLNSA
-774 IFILG
+774 IFISN
-779 EEPDTF
+779 EKPDTF
-785 KKNLQSTYVNLLT
+785 KKNLQSTYVDFLIE
-798 NGFNEGPYDDVSK
+798 GFNEGSYDEVSK
-811 AAIFSALKEIL
+811 AAIFSTLKNIL
-822 DFSKRNRFKSNHY
+822 AFSNKSKFKSNHY
-835 DLIYFQ
+835 DLIYFK
-841 VTNFFDSK
+841 VSNFFESK

>member
-1 MLFKTELLMIFKK
+1 MFHKKSLHIF
-14 LSTLSLFFLFTLL
+14 SLFILSFVFFFGSNNLNSYSQIEKKQNDDISDEL
-27 INFELN
+27 IAEE
-33 AFIAL
+33 A
-38 DSEEEN
+38 EEELP
-44 AQSEDS
+44 
-50 QDQSNNEDAKPE
+50 PE

-74 NDSKKCE
+74 RDAKNCE
-81 KEFMKTIEE
+81 KDFMKTIDE
-90 FIEEEELNQIDG
+90 FIEEEELTAIDG
-102 FLNIYSN
+102 FMKIYTN
-109 DDGSVYF
+109 DDGSAYF

-124 NKKFIYFSYVM
+124 NTQFLYFSYVM

-147 PSDGKVYE
+147 PSDGKVLE
-155 FRSFKKDK
+155 FRNFKKEN

-198 KPTAQTDNSVLINLN
+198 KPSARTDNSVLINVN
-213 SIILSEKM
+213 SILLSEKM

-227 PSEYREYISVDY
+227 PSEYREFITVDY
-239 GMPDEAKTFVKNVY
+239 GRPDESKTFVKNVF

-263 TFAFENFMP
+263 TFAFENTMP
-272 NPNAYSVSAVTDPR
+272 NPDAFSVSAVTDPR

-295 FVKMPDDRFET
+295 FIKMPDDRFEP

-355 IIFWVE
+355 IVFWVE

-371 VIAGIE
+371 VVAGIE

-387 FINAVVAKVQPEDAE
+387 FINAVVAKIQPEDAE

-492 GSYLYSPDE
+492 GSYLYSPSE
-501 IHDKTITGNVLMSS
+501 IHDKTITGNTLMSS

-527 GVEQGVYFSTEPGVY
+527 GTEQGIYFSTVPGVY

-554 LSDEERTALLQQSV
+554 LSDEERTELLRQSV

-596 MSNDPIGYAEDIVK
+596 MSNDPISYAEDIVK

-662 ASNQDDFVSLEPV
+662 ASSQDEFVSLEPV

-681 QAFELLKNEVFSNG
+681 QAFELLKKEVFSNG
-695 AMDYDPKILANL
+695 AMNYDPKILANL
-707 IFERDSDSYYA
+707 VFERDSVSYYA
-718 NFGDNNDPDFH
+718 SFGDNNDPDFH

-752 VNSSLYGNKYMPDEV
+752 VNSSLYGNQYMPDEV

-774 IFILG
+774 IFITG

-785 KKNLQSTYVNLLT
+785 KKNLQSTYVEFLIG
-798 NGFNEGPYDDVSK
+798 GFNEGSYDEVSK
-811 AAIFSALKEIL
+811 AAIFSALKDVL
-822 DFSKRNRFKSNHY
+822 AYSKKNKFKSDHF
-835 DLIYFQ
+835 DLIFFK
-841 VTNFFDSK
+841 VNNFFESK

>member
-1 MLFKTELLMIFKK
+1 MFYKQSLQIFSTFI
-14 LSTLSLFFLFTLL
+14 LSFIL
-27 INFELN
+27 IFVSNNLN
-33 AFIAL
+33 SYPGMESKESKDIS
-38 DSEEEN
+38 DESIT
-44 AQSEDS
+44 EDS
-50 QDQSNNEDAKPE
+50 NEDLPPE

-69 QAESM
+69 EAES
-74 NDSKKCE
+74 KKDAKDCE

-90 FIEEEELNQIDG
+90 FIEEEELKSIDG
-102 FLNIYSN
+102 FLKIYSN
-109 DDGSVYF
+109 DDGSSYF

-124 NKKFIYFSYVM
+124 NKQFLYFSYVM

-147 PSDGKVYE
+147 PSDGKVLE
-155 FRSFKKDK
+155 FRNFKSEN

-179 NNIAKSSITN
+179 NNIAKSTITN

-198 KPTAQTDNSVLINLN
+198 KPAARTDKSVLINVN
-213 SIILSEKM
+213 SILLSEKM
-221 DSISYI
+221 DSISYV
-227 PSEYREYISVDY
+227 PSEYREYISVNY
-239 GMPDEAKTFVKNVY
+239 GMPDESKTFVKNVF

-263 TFAFENFMP
+263 TFAFENSMP
-272 NPNAYSVSAVTDPR
+272 NPDAFSVSAVTDPR

-295 FVKMPDDRFET
+295 FIKMPDDRFEP

-355 IIFWVE
+355 IVFWVE

-371 VIAGIE
+371 VVAGIE

-387 FINAVVAKVQPEDAE
+387 FINAVVAKIQPEDAE

-420 GSLLGIGPSVSNPL
+420 GNLLGIGPSVTNPL
-434 TGEIISADVVNK
+434 TGEIISGDVVNK

-492 GSYLYSPDE
+492 GSYLYSPTE
-501 IHDKTITGNVLMSS
+501 IHDKTITGNTLMSS

-527 GVEQGVYFSTEPGVY
+527 GTEQGIYFSTVPGIY
-542 DKWAIKFGYTPN
+542 DKWAIKFGYTPD
-554 LSDEERTALLQQSV
+554 LSDEERTELLRQSV

-596 MSNDPIGYAEDIVK
+596 MSNDPIAYAEDIVK
-610 IVDQKINELP
+610 IVDQKINALP

-662 ASNQDDFVSLEPV
+662 ASSQNEFVSLEPV

-681 QAFELLKNEVFSNG
+681 QAFELLKKEVFSNG
-695 AMDYDPKILANL
+695 AMNYDPKILANL
-707 IFERDSDSYYA
+707 VFERDSVSYYA
-718 NFGDNNDPDFH
+718 SFGDNNDPDFH

-752 VNSSLYGNKYMPDEV
+752 VNSSLYGNEYLPDEV
-767 LSDLNSA
+767 LNDLNSA
-774 IFILG
+774 IFISN
-779 EEPDTF
+779 EKPDTF
-785 KKNLQSTYVNLLT
+785 KKNLQSTYVDFLIE
-798 NGFNEGPYDDVSK
+798 GFNEGSYDEVSK
-811 AAIFSALKEIL
+811 AAIFSTLKNIL
-822 DFSKRNRFKSNHY
+822 AFSNKSKFKSNHY
-835 DLIYFQ
+835 DLIYFK
-841 VTNFFDSK
+841 VSNFFESK

>member
-1 MLFKTELLMIFKK
+1 MLYKQSLQIFSTFI
-14 LSTLSLFFLFTLL
+14 LSFIL
-27 INFELN
+27 ILGSNNLN
-33 AFIAL
+33 SYPGMESKESKDIS
-38 DSEEEN
+38 DESIT
-44 AQSEDS
+44 EDS
-50 QDQSNNEDAKPE
+50 NEDLPPE

-69 QAESM
+69 EAES
-74 NDSKKCE
+74 KKDAKDCE

-90 FIEEEELNQIDG
+90 FIEEEELKSIDG
-102 FLNIYSN
+102 FLKIYSN
-109 DDGSVYF
+109 DDGSSYF

-124 NKKFIYFSYVM
+124 NKQFLYFSYVM

-147 PSDGKVYE
+147 PSDGKVLE
-155 FRSFKKDK
+155 FRNFKSEN

-179 NNIAKSSITN
+179 NNIAKSTITN

-198 KPTAQTDNSVLINLN
+198 KPAARTDKSVLINVN
-213 SIILSEKM
+213 SILLSEKM
-221 DSISYI
+221 DSISYV
-227 PSEYREYISVDY
+227 PSEYREYISVNY
-239 GMPDEAKTFVKNVY
+239 GMPDESKTFVKNVF

-263 TFAFENFMP
+263 TFAYENSMP
-272 NPNAYSVSAVTDPR
+272 NPDAFSVSAVTDPR

-295 FVKMPDDRFET
+295 FIKMPDDRFEP

-355 IIFWVE
+355 IVFWVE

-371 VIAGIE
+371 VVAGIE

-387 FINAVVAKVQPEDAE
+387 FINAVVAKIQPEDAE

-420 GSLLGIGPSVSNPL
+420 GNLLGIGPSVTNPL
-434 TGEIISADVVNK
+434 TGEIISGDVVNK

-492 GSYLYSPDE
+492 GSYLYSPTE
-501 IHDKTITGNVLMSS
+501 IHDKTITGNTLMSS

-527 GVEQGVYFSTEPGVY
+527 GTEQGIYFSTVPGVY
-542 DKWAIKFGYTPN
+542 DKWAIKFGYTPD
-554 LSDEERTALLQQSV
+554 LSDEERTELLRQSV

-596 MSNDPIGYAEDIVK
+596 MSNDPIAYAEDIVK
-610 IVDQKINELP
+610 IVDQKINALP

-662 ASNQDDFVSLEPV
+662 ASSQNEFVSLEPV
-675 PYEKQK
+675 PYKKQK
-681 QAFELLKNEVFSNG
+681 QAFELLKKEVFSNG
-695 AMDYDPKILANL
+695 AMNYDPKILANL
-707 IFERDSDSYYA
+707 VFERDSVSYYA
-718 NFGDNNDPDFH
+718 SFGDNNDPDFH

-752 VNSSLYGNKYMPDEV
+752 VNSSLYGNEYLPDEV
-767 LSDLNSA
+767 LNDLNSA
-774 IFILG
+774 IFISN
-779 EEPDTF
+779 EKPDTF
-785 KKNLQSTYVNLLT
+785 KKNLQSTYVDFLIE
-798 NGFNEGPYDDVSK
+798 GFNEGSYDEVSK
-811 AAIFSALKEIL
+811 AAIFSTLKNIL
-822 DFSKRNRFKSNHY
+822 AFSNKSKFKSNHY
-835 DLIYFQ
+835 DLIYFK
-841 VTNFFDSK
+841 VSNFFESK

>member
-1 MLFKTELLMIFKK
+1 MFYKQSLQIF
-14 LSTLSLFFLFTLL
+14 SLFILSFIL
-27 INFELN
+27 ILSSNNLN
-33 AFIAL
+33 SYPGMESKESKDISDESIA
-38 DSEEEN
+38 
-44 AQSEDS
+44 EDS
-50 QDQSNNEDAKPE
+50 NEDLPPE

-69 QAESM
+69 KAESEK
-74 NDSKKCE
+74 DAKDCE

-90 FIEEEELNQIDG
+90 FIEEEELKSIDG
-102 FLNIYSN
+102 FLKIYSN
-109 DDGSVYF
+109 DDGSSYF

-124 NKKFIYFSYVM
+124 NKQFLYFSYVM

-147 PSDGKVYE
+147 PSDGKVLE
-155 FRSFKKDK
+155 FRNFKSEN

-179 NNIAKSSITN
+179 NNIAKSTITN

-198 KPTAQTDNSVLINLN
+198 KPAARTDKSVLINVN
-213 SIILSEKM
+213 SILLSEKM
-221 DSISYI
+221 DSISYV
-227 PSEYREYISVDY
+227 PSEYREYIAVNY
-239 GMPDEAKTFVKNVY
+239 GRPDESKTFVKNVF

-263 TFAFENFMP
+263 TFAYENSMP
-272 NPNAYSVSAVTDPR
+272 NPDAFSVSAVTDPR

-295 FVKMPDDRFET
+295 FIKMPDDRFEP

-355 IIFWVE
+355 IVFWVE

-387 FINAVVAKVQPEDAE
+387 FINAVVAKIQPEDAE

-420 GSLLGIGPSVSNPL
+420 GNLLGIGPSVTNPL
-434 TGEIISADVVNK
+434 TGEIISGDVVNK

-492 GSYLYSPDE
+492 GSYLYSPTE
-501 IHDKTITGNVLMSS
+501 IHDKTITGNTLMSS

-527 GVEQGVYFSTEPGVY
+527 GTEQGIYFSTVPGVY

-554 LSDEERTALLQQSV
+554 LSDEERTELLRQSV

-596 MSNDPIGYAEDIVK
+596 MSNDPIAYAEDIVK
-610 IVDQKINELP
+610 IVDQKINALP

-662 ASNQDDFVSLEPV
+662 ASSQNEFVSLEPV

-681 QAFELLKNEVFSNG
+681 QAFELLKKEVFSNG
-695 AMDYDPKILANL
+695 AMNYDPKILANL
-707 IFERDSDSYYA
+707 VFERDSVSYYA
-718 NFGDNNDPDFH
+718 SFGDNNDPDFH

-752 VNSSLYGNKYMPDEV
+752 VNSSLYGNEYLPDEV
-767 LSDLNSA
+767 LNDLNSA
-774 IFILG
+774 IFISN
-779 EEPDTF
+779 EKPDTF
-785 KKNLQSTYVNLLT
+785 KKNLQSTYVDFLIE
-798 NGFNEGPYDDVSK
+798 GFNEGSYDEVSK
-811 AAIFSALKEIL
+811 AAIFSTLKNIL
-822 DFSKRNRFKSNHY
+822 AFSNKSKFKSNHY
-835 DLIYFQ
+835 DLIYFK
-841 VTNFFDSK
+841 VSNFFESK

>member
-1 MLFKTELLMIFKK
+1 MFNKKSLHIF
-14 LSTLSLFFLFTLL
+14 SLFILTFVFCFGSNNLNSYSQ
-27 INFELN
+27 IEKKENDDISDELS
-33 AFIAL
+33 AEE
-38 DSEEEN
+38 SEEELP
-44 AQSEDS
+44 
-50 QDQSNNEDAKPE
+50 PE
-62 NLEECMM
+62 NLEECMK

-74 NDSKKCE
+74 KDAKNCE
-81 KEFMKTIEE
+81 KDFMKTIDE
-90 FIEEEELNQIDG
+90 FIEDEELSAIDG
-102 FLNIYSN
+102 FMKIYTN
-109 DDGSVYF
+109 DDGSNYF

-124 NKKFIYFSYVM
+124 NSQFLYFSYVM

-147 PSDGKVYE
+147 PSDGKVLE
-155 FRSFKKDK
+155 FRNFKREN
-163 IGLYQINTSYI
+163 IGLYQINTAYI

-198 KPTAQTDNSVLINLN
+198 KPSARTDGSVLINVN
-213 SIILSEKM
+213 SILLSEKM
-221 DSISYI
+221 DSISYV
-227 PSEYREYISVDY
+227 PSEYKEYVTVNY
-239 GMPDEAKTFVKNVY
+239 GRPDESKTFVKNVF

-263 TFAFENFMP
+263 TFAFENTMP
-272 NPNAYSVSAVTDPR
+272 NTGAFSVSAVTDPR

-295 FVKMPDDRFET
+295 FIKMPDDRFEP

-355 IIFWVE
+355 IVFWVE

-371 VIAGIE
+371 VVAGIE

-387 FINAVVAKVQPEDAE
+387 FINAVVAKIQPEDAE

-434 TGEIISADVVNK
+434 TGEIISGDVVNK

-492 GSYLYSPDE
+492 GSYLYSPKE
-501 IHDKTITGNVLMSS
+501 IHDKNITGNTLMSS

-527 GVEQGVYFSTEPGVY
+527 GTEQGIYFSTVPGVY

-554 LSDEERTALLQQSV
+554 LSDEERTELLRQSV

-596 MSNDPIGYAEDIVK
+596 MSNDPISYAEDIVK

-662 ASNQDDFVSLEPV
+662 ASSQDEFVSLEPV
-675 PYEKQK
+675 PYKKQK
-681 QAFELLKNEVFSNG
+681 QAFELLKKEVFSNG
-695 AMDYDPKILANL
+695 AMNYDPKILANL
-707 IFERDSDSYYA
+707 VFERDSVSYYA
-718 NFGDNNDPDFH
+718 SFGDNNDPDFH

-752 VNSSLYGNKYMPDEV
+752 VNSSLYGNQYMPNEV
-767 LSDLNSA
+767 LNDLNSA
-774 IFILG
+774 IFIAG

-785 KKNLQSTYVNLLT
+785 KKNLQSTYVEFLIE
-798 NGFNEGPYDDVSK
+798 GFNEGSYDEVSK
-811 AAIFSALKEIL
+811 AAIFSALKDVL
-822 DFSKRNRFKSNHY
+822 AYSKKNKFKSDHF
-835 DLIYFQ
+835 DLIFFN
-841 VTNFFDSK
+841 VNNFFESK

>member
-1 MLFKTELLMIFKK
+1 MFNKKSLHIF
-14 LSTLSLFFLFTLL
+14 SLFILTFVFCFGSNNLNSYSQ
-27 INFELN
+27 IEKKENDDISDELT
-33 AFIAL
+33 AEE
-38 DSEEEN
+38 SEEELP
-44 AQSEDS
+44 
-50 QDQSNNEDAKPE
+50 PE
-62 NLEECMM
+62 NLEECLE
-69 QAESM
+69 QAK
-74 NDSKKCE
+74 SKKDAKNCE
-81 KEFMKTIEE
+81 KDFMKTIDE
-90 FIEEEELNQIDG
+90 FIEEEELSAIDG
-102 FLNIYSN
+102 FMKIYTN
-109 DDGSVYF
+109 DDGSNYF

-124 NKKFIYFSYVM
+124 NSQFLYFSYVM

-147 PSDGKVYE
+147 PSDGKVLE
-155 FRSFKKDK
+155 FRNFKKEN
-163 IGLYQINTSYI
+163 IGLYQINTAYI

-198 KPTAQTDNSVLINLN
+198 KPSARTDGSVLINVN
-213 SIILSEKM
+213 SILLSEKM
-221 DSISYI
+221 DSISYV
-227 PSEYREYISVDY
+227 PSEYKEYVTVNY
-239 GMPDEAKTFVKNVY
+239 GRPDESKTFVKNVF

-263 TFAFENFMP
+263 TFAFENTMP
-272 NPNAYSVSAVTDPR
+272 NTDAFSVSAVTDPR

-295 FVKMPDDRFET
+295 FIKMPDDRFEP

-355 IIFWVE
+355 IVFWVE

-371 VIAGIE
+371 VVAGIE

-387 FINAVVAKVQPEDAE
+387 FINAVVAKIQPEDAE

-434 TGEIISADVVNK
+434 TGEIISGDVVNK

-492 GSYLYSPDE
+492 GSYLYSPTE
-501 IHDKTITGNVLMSS
+501 IHDKNITGNTLMSS

-527 GVEQGVYFSTEPGVY
+527 GTEQGIYFSTVPGVY

-554 LSDEERTALLQQSV
+554 LSDEERTELLRQSV

-596 MSNDPIGYAEDIVK
+596 MSNDPISYAEDIVK

-662 ASNQDDFVSLEPV
+662 ASSQDEFVSLEPV
-675 PYEKQK
+675 PYKKQK
-681 QAFELLKNEVFSNG
+681 QAFELLKKEVFSNG
-695 AMDYDPKILANL
+695 AMNYDPKILANL
-707 IFERDSDSYYA
+707 VFERDSVSYYA
-718 NFGDNNDPDFH
+718 SFGDNNDPDFH

-752 VNSSLYGNKYMPDEV
+752 VNSSLYGNQYMPDEV

-774 IFILG
+774 IFITG

-785 KKNLQSTYVNLLT
+785 KKNLQSTYVEFLIG
-798 NGFNEGPYDDVSK
+798 GFNEGSYDEVSK
-811 AAIFSALKEIL
+811 AAIFSALKDVL
-822 DFSKRNRFKSNHY
+822 AYSKKNKFKSDHF
-835 DLIYFQ
+835 DLIFFK
-841 VTNFFDSK
+841 VNNFFESK

>member
-1 MLFKTELLMIFKK
+1 MFYKKSLYIF
-14 LSTLSLFFLFTLL
+14 SLFILSFVFLFASNDLNSYSETQKKENDDITDEL
-27 INFELN
+27 INEE
-33 AFIAL
+33 
-38 DSEEEN
+38 DEEELP
-44 AQSEDS
+44 
-50 QDQSNNEDAKPE
+50 PE

-74 NDSKKCE
+74 KDAKNCE
-81 KEFMKTIEE
+81 KDFMKTIDE
-90 FIEEEELNQIDG
+90 FIEEEELSAIDG
-102 FLNIYSN
+102 FMKIYTN
-109 DDGSVYF
+109 EDGSAYF
-116 LKLDEEDL
+116 LKLDKDDL
-124 NKKFIYFSYVM
+124 NTQFLYFSYVM

-147 PSDGKVYE
+147 PSDGKVLE
-155 FRSFKKDK
+155 FRNFKKEN

-198 KPTAQTDNSVLINLN
+198 KPSARTDGSVLINVN
-213 SIILSEKM
+213 SILLSEKM
-221 DSISYI
+221 DSISYV
-227 PSEYREYISVDY
+227 PSEYREYITVDY
-239 GMPDEAKTFVKNVY
+239 GRPDESKTFVKNVF
-253 NNETNTAFEV
+253 NNETNTAFEI
-263 TFAFENFMP
+263 TFAFENTMP
-272 NPNAYSVSAVTDPR
+272 NPDAFSVSAVTDPR

-295 FVKMPDDRFET
+295 FIKMPDDRFEP

-335 NKWRLIKKNPDAEMS
+335 NKWRLIKKNPDADMS

-355 IIFWVE
+355 IVFWVE

-371 VIAGIE
+371 VVAGIE

-387 FINAVVAKVQPEDAE
+387 FINAVVAKIQPEDAE

-420 GSLLGIGPSVSNPL
+420 GNLLGIGPSVSNPL

-492 GSYLYSPDE
+492 GSYLYSPAE
-501 IHDKTITGNVLMSS
+501 IHDRTITGNTVMSS

-527 GVEQGVYFSTEPGVY
+527 GTEQGIYFSTVPGVY

-554 LSDEERTALLQQSV
+554 LSDEERMELLRQSV
-568 KRELTF
+568 KKELTF

-596 MSNDPIGYAEDIVK
+596 MSNDPIAYAEDIIK

-634 SFYRLFRTKGRFL
+634 SFYSLFRTKGRFL

-662 ASNQDDFVSLEPV
+662 ASSQDEFVSLEPV

-681 QAFELLKNEVFSNG
+681 QAFELLQREVFSNG
-695 AMDYDPKILANL
+695 AMNYDSKILANL
-707 IFERDSDSYYA
+707 VFERDSVSYYA
-718 NFGDNNDPDFH
+718 SFGDNNDPDFH

-735 QSNILRNILHPA
+735 QSNILQNILHPA

-752 VNSSLYGNKYMPDEV
+752 VNSSLYGNQYLPNEV
-767 LSDLNSA
+767 LNDLNSA
-774 IFILG
+774 IFITG

-785 KKNLQSTYVNLLT
+785 KKNLQSTYVEFLIG
-798 NGFNEGPYDDVSK
+798 GFNEGSYDEVSK
-811 AAIFSALKEIL
+811 AAIFSALKDIL
-822 DFSKRNRFKSNHY
+822 AYSKKNKFKSNHF
-835 DLIYFQ
+835 DLIFFK
-841 VTNFFDSK
+841 VNNFFESK

>member
-1 MLFKTELLMIFKK
+1 MFYKKSLHIF
-14 LSTLSLFFLFTLL
+14 SLFILSFVFFFGSNNLNSYSQIEKKQNDDISDEL
-27 INFELN
+27 IAEE
-33 AFIAL
+33 A
-38 DSEEEN
+38 EEELP
-44 AQSEDS
+44 
-50 QDQSNNEDAKPE
+50 PE

-74 NDSKKCE
+74 RDAKNCE
-81 KEFMKTIEE
+81 KDFMKTIDE
-90 FIEEEELNQIDG
+90 FIEEEELTAIDG
-102 FLNIYSN
+102 FMKIYTN
-109 DDGSVYF
+109 DDGSAYF

-124 NKKFIYFSYVM
+124 NTQFLYFSYVM

-147 PSDGKVYE
+147 PSDGKVLE
-155 FRSFKKDK
+155 FRNFKKEN

-198 KPTAQTDNSVLINLN
+198 KPSARTDNSVLINVN
-213 SIILSEKM
+213 SILLSEKM

-227 PSEYREYISVDY
+227 PSEYREYITVDY
-239 GMPDEAKTFVKNVY
+239 GRPDESKTFVKNVF

-263 TFAFENFMP
+263 TFAFENTMP
-272 NPNAYSVSAVTDPR
+272 NPDAFSVSAVTDPR

-295 FVKMPDDRFET
+295 FIKMPDDRFEP
-306 RVNDHRIGYFV
+306 RINDHRIGYFV

-355 IIFWVE
+355 IVFWVE

-371 VIAGIE
+371 VVAGIE

-387 FINAVVAKVQPEDAE
+387 FINAVVAKIQPEDAE

-492 GSYLYSPDE
+492 GSYLYSPSE
-501 IHDKTITGNVLMSS
+501 IHDKTITGNTLMSS

-527 GVEQGVYFSTEPGVY
+527 GTEQGIYFSTVPGVY

-554 LSDEERTALLQQSV
+554 LSDEERTELLRQSV
-568 KRELTF
+568 RRELTF

-596 MSNDPIGYAEDIVK
+596 MSNDPISYAEDIVK

-662 ASNQDDFVSLEPV
+662 ASSQDEFVSLEPV

-681 QAFELLKNEVFSNG
+681 QAFELLKKEVFSNG
-695 AMDYDPKILANL
+695 AMNYDPKILANL
-707 IFERDSDSYYA
+707 VFERDSVSYYA
-718 NFGDNNDPDFH
+718 SFGDNNDPDFH

-752 VNSSLYGNKYMPDEV
+752 VNSSLYGNQYMPDEV

-774 IFILG
+774 IFITG

-785 KKNLQSTYVNLLT
+785 KKNLQSTYVEFLIG
-798 NGFNEGPYDDVSK
+798 GFNEGSYDEVSK
-811 AAIFSALKEIL
+811 AAIFSALKDVL
-822 DFSKRNRFKSNHY
+822 AYSKKNKFKSDHF
-835 DLIYFQ
+835 DLIFFK
-841 VTNFFDSK
+841 VNNFFESK

>member
-1 MLFKTELLMIFKK
+1 MFNKK
-14 LSTLSLFFLFTLL
+14 SLHVFSLFILTFVFCFGSNNLNSYSQ
-27 INFELN
+27 IEKKENDDISDELT
-33 AFIAL
+33 AEE
-38 DSEEEN
+38 SEEELP
-44 AQSEDS
+44 
-50 QDQSNNEDAKPE
+50 PE
-62 NLEECMM
+62 NLEECMK

-74 NDSKKCE
+74 KDAKNCE
-81 KEFMKTIEE
+81 KDFMKTIDE
-90 FIEEEELNQIDG
+90 FIEDEELSAIDG
-102 FLNIYSN
+102 FMKIYTN
-109 DDGSVYF
+109 DDGSNYF

-124 NKKFIYFSYVM
+124 NSQFLYFSYVM

-147 PSDGKVYE
+147 PSDGKVLE
-155 FRSFKKDK
+155 FRNFKKEN
-163 IGLYQINTSYI
+163 IGLYQINTAYI

-198 KPTAQTDNSVLINLN
+198 KPSARTDGSVLINVN
-213 SIILSEKM
+213 SILLSEKM
-221 DSISYI
+221 DSISYV
-227 PSEYREYISVDY
+227 PSEYKEYVTVNY
-239 GMPDEAKTFVKNVY
+239 GRPDESKTFVKNVF

-263 TFAFENFMP
+263 TFAFENTMP
-272 NPNAYSVSAVTDPR
+272 STGAFSVSAVTDPR

-295 FVKMPDDRFET
+295 FIKMPDDRFEP

-355 IIFWVE
+355 IVFWVE

-371 VIAGIE
+371 VVAGIE

-387 FINAVVAKVQPEDAE
+387 FINAVVAKIQPEDAE

-434 TGEIISADVVNK
+434 TGEIISGDVVNK

-461 YTEDNDPLM
+461 YTEENDPLM

-492 GSYLYSPDE
+492 GSYLYSPTE
-501 IHDKTITGNVLMSS
+501 IHDKNITGNTLMSS

-527 GVEQGVYFSTEPGVY
+527 GTEQGIYFSTVPGVY

-554 LSDEERTALLQQSV
+554 LSDEERTELLRQSV

-662 ASNQDDFVSLEPV
+662 ASSQDEFVSLEPV
-675 PYEKQK
+675 PYKKQK
-681 QAFELLKNEVFSNG
+681 QAFELLKKEVFSNG
-695 AMDYDPKILANL
+695 AMNYDPKILANL
-707 IFERDSDSYYA
+707 VFERDSVSYYA
-718 NFGDNNDPDFH
+718 SFGDNNDPDFH

-752 VNSSLYGNKYMPDEV
+752 VNSSLYGNQYMPNEV
-767 LSDLNSA
+767 LNDLNSA
-774 IFILG
+774 IFIAG

-785 KKNLQSTYVNLLT
+785 KKNLQSTYVEFLIE
-798 NGFNEGPYDDVSK
+798 GFNEGSYDEVSK
-811 AAIFSALKEIL
+811 AAIFSALKDIL
-822 DFSKRNRFKSNHY
+822 AYSKKNKFKSDHF
-835 DLIYFQ
+835 DLIFFN
-841 VTNFFDSK
+841 VNNFFQSK

>member
-1 MLFKTELLMIFKK
+1 MFYKKSLYIF
-14 LSTLSLFFLFTLL
+14 SLFILSFVFLFASNDLNSYSETQKKENDDITDEL
-27 INFELN
+27 INEE
-33 AFIAL
+33 
-38 DSEEEN
+38 DEEELP
-44 AQSEDS
+44 
-50 QDQSNNEDAKPE
+50 PE

-74 NDSKKCE
+74 KDAKNCE
-81 KEFMKTIEE
+81 KDFMKTIDE
-90 FIEEEELNQIDG
+90 FIEEEELSAIDG
-102 FLNIYSN
+102 FMKIYTN
-109 DDGSVYF
+109 EDGSAYF
-116 LKLDEEDL
+116 LKLDKDDL
-124 NKKFIYFSYVM
+124 NTQFLYFSYVM

-147 PSDGKVYE
+147 PSDGKVLE
-155 FRSFKKDK
+155 FRNFKKEN

-198 KPTAQTDNSVLINLN
+198 KPSARTDGSVLINVN
-213 SIILSEKM
+213 SILLSEKM
-221 DSISYI
+221 DSISYV
-227 PSEYREYISVDY
+227 PSEYREYITVDY
-239 GMPDEAKTFVKNVY
+239 GRPDESKTFVKNVF
-253 NNETNTAFEV
+253 NNETNTAFEI
-263 TFAFENFMP
+263 TFAFENTMP
-272 NPNAYSVSAVTDPR
+272 NPDAFSVSAVTDPR

-295 FVKMPDDRFET
+295 FIKMPDDRFEP

-335 NKWRLIKKNPDAEMS
+335 NKWRLIKKNPDADMS

-355 IIFWVE
+355 IVFWVE

-371 VIAGIE
+371 VVAGIE

-387 FINAVVAKVQPEDAE
+387 FINAVVAKIQPEDAE

-420 GSLLGIGPSVSNPL
+420 GNLLGIGPRVSNPL

-492 GSYLYSPDE
+492 GSYLYSPAE
-501 IHDKTITGNVLMSS
+501 IHDRTITGNTLMSS

-527 GVEQGVYFSTEPGVY
+527 GTEQGIYFSTVPGVY

-554 LSDEERTALLQQSV
+554 LSDEERMELLRQSV
-568 KRELTF
+568 KKELTF

-596 MSNDPIGYAEDIVK
+596 MSNDPIAYAEDIIK

-634 SFYRLFRTKGRFL
+634 SFYSLFRTKGRFL

-662 ASNQDDFVSLEPV
+662 ASSQDEFVSLEPV

-681 QAFELLKNEVFSNG
+681 QAFELLQREVFSNG
-695 AMDYDPKILANL
+695 AMNYDSKILANL
-707 IFERDSDSYYA
+707 VFERDSVSYYA
-718 NFGDNNDPDFH
+718 SFGDNNDPDFH

-735 QSNILRNILHPA
+735 QSNILQNILHPA

-752 VNSSLYGNKYMPDEV
+752 VNSSLYGNQYLPNEV
-767 LSDLNSA
+767 LNDLNSA
-774 IFILG
+774 IFITG

-785 KKNLQSTYVNLLT
+785 KKNLQSTYVEFLIG
-798 NGFNEGPYDDVSK
+798 GFNEGSYDEVSK
-811 AAIFSALKEIL
+811 AAIFSALKDIL
-822 DFSKRNRFKSNHY
+822 AYSKKNKFKSNHF
-835 DLIYFQ
+835 DLIFFK
-841 VTNFFDSK
+841 VNNFFESK

>member
-1 MLFKTELLMIFKK
+1 MLYKQSLQIF
-14 LSTLSLFFLFTLL
+14 SLFILSFIL
-27 INFELN
+27 ILSSNNLN
-33 AFIAL
+33 SYPGMESKESKDISDESIA
-38 DSEEEN
+38 
-44 AQSEDS
+44 EDS
-50 QDQSNNEDAKPE
+50 NEDLPPE

-69 QAESM
+69 KAESEK
-74 NDSKKCE
+74 DAKDCE
-81 KEFMKTIEE
+81 REFMKTIEE
-90 FIEEEELNQIDG
+90 FIEEEELKSIDG
-102 FLNIYSN
+102 FLKIYSN
-109 DDGSVYF
+109 DDGSSYF

-124 NKKFIYFSYVM
+124 SKQFLYFSYVM

-147 PSDGKVYE
+147 PSDGKVLE
-155 FRSFKKDK
+155 FRNFKSEN

-179 NNIAKSSITN
+179 NNIAKSTITN

-198 KPTAQTDNSVLINLN
+198 KPAARTDKSVLINVN
-213 SIILSEKM
+213 SILLSEKM
-221 DSISYI
+221 DSISYV
-227 PSEYREYISVDY
+227 PSEYREYIAVNY
-239 GMPDEAKTFVKNVY
+239 GRPDESKTFVKNVF

-263 TFAFENFMP
+263 TFAYENSMP
-272 NPNAYSVSAVTDPR
+272 NPDAFSVSAVTDPR

-295 FVKMPDDRFET
+295 FIKMPDDRFEP

-355 IIFWVE
+355 IVFWVE

-387 FINAVVAKVQPEDAE
+387 FINAVVAKIQPEDAE

-420 GSLLGIGPSVSNPL
+420 GNLLGIGPSVTNPL
-434 TGEIISADVVNK
+434 TGEIISGDVVNK

-492 GSYLYSPDE
+492 GSYLYSPTE
-501 IHDKTITGNVLMSS
+501 IHDKTITGNTLMSS

-527 GVEQGVYFSTEPGVY
+527 GTEQGIYFSTVPGVY

-554 LSDEERTALLQQSV
+554 LSDEERTELLRQSV

-596 MSNDPIGYAEDIVK
+596 MSNDPIAYAEDIVK
-610 IVDQKINELP
+610 IVDQKINALP

-662 ASNQDDFVSLEPV
+662 ASSQNEFVSLEPV

-681 QAFELLKNEVFSNG
+681 QAFELLKKEVFSNG
-695 AMDYDPKILANL
+695 AMNYDPKILANL
-707 IFERDSDSYYA
+707 VFERDSVSYYA
-718 NFGDNNDPDFH
+718 SFGDNNDPDFH

-752 VNSSLYGNKYMPDEV
+752 VNSSLYGNEYLPDEV
-767 LSDLNSA
+767 LNDLNSA
-774 IFILG
+774 IFISN
-779 EEPDTF
+779 EKPDTF
-785 KKNLQSTYVNLLT
+785 KKNLQSTYVDFLIE
-798 NGFNEGPYDDVSK
+798 GFNEGSYDEVSK
-811 AAIFSALKEIL
+811 AAIFSTLKNIL
-822 DFSKRNRFKSNHY
+822 AFSNKSKFKSNHY
-835 DLIYFQ
+835 DLIYFK
-841 VTNFFDSK
+841 VSNFFESK